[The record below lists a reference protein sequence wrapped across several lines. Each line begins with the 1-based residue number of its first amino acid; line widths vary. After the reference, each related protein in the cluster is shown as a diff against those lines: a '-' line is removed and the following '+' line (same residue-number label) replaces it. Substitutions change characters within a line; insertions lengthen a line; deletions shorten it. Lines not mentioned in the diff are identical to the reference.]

1 MIEKKARG
9 IKEGTKLNIRPFPV
23 NTIKKVMRENTQLQ
37 ISHKGLHMISE
48 HLEDYMNIITRMA
61 IEELERTNSN
71 PNRPHYV
78 YTRLSDRIIQ
88 RVIWRIN
95 NQLKEVK

>member
-23 NTIKKVMRENTQLQ
+23 NTIKTIMRRSTQLQ

-48 HLEDYMNIITRMA
+48 HLEDYMNFITKA
-61 IEELERTNSN
+61 AVEELERTNAN

-78 YTRLSDRIIQ
+78 YTRLSDTIIQ
-88 RVIWRIN
+88 RVLWR
-95 NQLKEVK
+95 LKDQTKEGK